1 MSGPLPGVTSG
12 RCQTVSAEPATSPCQ
27 RTESP
32 AMVTESLLGLAVTR
46 VPDWRPPRP
55 EIAPTVKTE
64 KSVTA
69 VVKLARS

>member
-1 MSGPLPGVTSG
+1 
-12 RCQTVSAEPATSPCQ
+12 
-27 RTESP
+27 
-32 AMVTESLLGLAVTR
+32 MVTESLLGLAVTS